1 MAKTKGEVVRTA
13 LAHLGLVD
21 YEFDIIPEELA
32 AGVDFL
38 NTMMSF
44 WSSKNLKVPY
54 NFEGETEDDSGLPAT
69 AIEAVVTNLAIRL
82 APTYGKQVPLD
93 VRTTAKQGLNTL
105 YSESAKPIEQQLSTV
120 PSGAGHK
127 FFSTYKFFTP
137 TDKYPWEIE
146 ALDDFSGGEP
156 DFFVDDVGTVISLDF
171 FGNVDLST
179 ASSTTIHYRKPGGDE
194 ATWAGVVN
202 GEAVDYTTVVDDIDE
217 AGTWYFQAFAE
228 YADGTIVSSKVDSR
242 WVADT
247 VKDGT

>member
-21 YEFDIIPEELA
+21 YEFDVTPEELA
-32 AGVDFL
+32 TGVDFL
-38 NTMMSF
+38 NIMMSF
-44 WSSKNLKVPY
+44 WSGKNLKVPY
-54 NFEGETEDDSGLPAT
+54 NFEGETEDDSGLPDT

-82 APTYGKQVPLD
+82 APTFGKQTPLE
-93 VRTTAKQGLNTL
+93 VRTTAKQSLNAL
-105 YSESAKPIEQQLSTV
+105 YSESARPIEQQLDAI

-127 FFSTYKFFTP
+127 ERNFFTP

-146 ALDDFSGGEP
+146 ALDDFSGGEA
-156 DFFVDDVGTVISLDF
+156 DFFVDDVGVVISLDF

-179 ASSTTIHYRKPGGDE
+179 ATATTIRYRKPTGEEG
-194 ATWAGVVN
+194 TWTGTVN
-202 GEAVDYTTVVDDIDE
+202 GTAVDYTTVADDIDE

-228 YADGTIVSSKVDSR
+228 YADGTVVSSKVGSR